1 MRSERRRLKTKYL
14 FVAGGFSSCVSFV
27 FYRLIIPHE
36 RERIKFPCVRIWR
49 GSRFFTKS
57 TPQKCYDKR
66 IEGCAPPIYGAQR
79 QGGKKFVEYD
89 SSDDTGNN
97 MDQVCSY
104 TAYLRPLLRH
114 GTQVCFFDAR
124 KRMPRPLVRAG
135 SNVSRPLMQ
144 AG

>member
-1 MRSERRRLKTKYL
+1 MRLL
-14 FVAGGFSSCVSFV
+14 CF

-36 RERIKFPCVRIWR
+36 RERIKFPCVRILR

-57 TPQKCYDKR
+57 TPQKCYDNRKLR
-66 IEGCAPPIYGAQR
+66 VIHIRRTAAR
-79 QGGKKFVEYD
+79 RKKFVEYD

-104 TAYLRPLLRH
+104 AAYLRPLLRH

-124 KRMPRPLVRAG
+124 KRMPRPPVRAG